1 MGKLKTLEDYLAEH
15 EFLKE
20 AAEFHLQLEKNFAN
34 LQPLDLPPKE
44 KVSELIKDGLPLLQ
58 QEQFQSQILDVAEKF
73 LPRELA
79 EKFLRQENSDEILER
94 ITKIMPEGMS
104 YDNAI
109 DFFKMQLGTWR
120 RFYKEDDKVQ
130 VDEAYTNDNRR
141 VTQIKS
147 LNIVFYV
154 IEMTDREIK
163 IKSGFYDTIKTSYK
177 KLFEEPNESPAE
189 EKPVPPEEQI
199 EMLEKAKS

>member
-1 MGKLKTLEDYLAEH
+1 MYHITTNKTEESWSRSD
-15 EFLKE
+15 
-20 AAEFHLQLEKNFAN
+20 
-34 LQPLDLPPKE
+34 
-44 KVSELIKDGLPLLQ
+44 IKKAKP
-58 QEQFQSQILDVAEKF
+58 S
-73 LPRELA
+73 
-79 EKFLRQENSDEILER
+79 ENSDEILER
-94 ITKIMPEGMS
+94 ITKITPEGMS

-163 IKSGFYDTIKTSYK
+163 IKSGFYDTIKTSCK

-199 EMLEKAKS
+199 EMLKRAKS